1 MLRSTEH
8 TTVFIYS
15 TVTVTKI
22 QFPFNSVSFLENIKI
37 LPSRYISYRLRM
49 LKTIDNVPW
58 TVRLSTIKLKQN
70 VTVTS
75 LAEQSN
81 QFGQQFG
88 QTRRFGHRNL
98 VDQPIR
104 QIQIYRNF
112 WQLKPLT
119 NLSVFFVCLKWK
131 DWRGLRSNGIGTC
144 ACAAIYLSVI
154 KYAERFLEAHPS
166 ISGRWLTTPVKFSCI
181 IVRRWTVKQKMQ
193 HCLGCGSSSLPT
205 WICWFGMLRYK
216 RTGAFPVPYFTHF

>member
-75 LAEQSN
+75 LAEQFN

-112 WQLKPLT
+112 LATEALDKFIR
-119 NLSVFFVCLKWK
+119 FFVCLK
-131 DWRGLRSNGIGTC
+131 
-144 ACAAIYLSVI
+144 
-154 KYAERFLEAHPS
+154 
-166 ISGRWLTTPVKFSCI
+166 
-181 IVRRWTVKQKMQ
+181 
-193 HCLGCGSSSLPT
+193 
-205 WICWFGMLRYK
+205 
-216 RTGAFPVPYFTHF
+216 